1 MVQIIR
7 KAILPLGP
15 EVPEALR
22 VAAEAAAAITLRAPR
37 PAGFPL
43 LFTAEFALIE
53 PTVAFLHEHAVER
66 AHTCDTVRT
75 YAEVL
80 YDWFDTL
87 EQNGIAWEDADAVD
101 LVRYRNR
108 MMTQSSPQTGRP
120 YSVRTINHRVR
131 GVLRFY
137 AWSVRSGWLNA
148 SPLIGRARDFHVA
161 RGTERLRSGTGESD
175 DQTLFVLRQ
184 FEALPRPL
192 SPHQARE
199 LLAALPPPYDL
210 MARWQLYTG
219 LRVSELLRLTVS
231 DAEPPAASAG
241 AFRLIDVRRKGRK
254 PGYVIAAATLLEES
268 GAYLRDCRR
277 AWVVRRARRTGR
289 DECADRLFIN
299 SCGRC
304 VSKNRYQQVIHATGR
319 AAGFTAT
326 THLLRATFACT
337 MLARLEQLANAG
349 AAINPL
355 LILKILMGH
364 EHLETTDRYLRAV
377 AIDVCALGDVL
388 DSLLGEGP

>member
-1 MVQIIR
+1 MVQVIR
-7 KAILPLGP
+7 KGTLPLCADL
-15 EVPEALR
+15 PEALR
-22 VAAEAAAAITLRAPR
+22 RAAENVIAIPLRAPR
-37 PAGFPL
+37 PVGFPL
-43 LFTAEFALIE
+43 LFSGEFVLIE
-53 PTVAFLHEHAVER
+53 PAVAFLHEHAVER
-66 AHTCDTVRT
+66 AHTSDTVRT

-87 EQNGIAWEDADAVD
+87 EQNGITWQAADSVD

-108 MMTQSSPQTGRP
+108 MMTQPSPQTRRP

-137 AWSVRSGWLNA
+137 AWSVRAGWLKA
-148 SPLIGRARDFHVA
+148 SPLVGRSRDFHVA
-161 RGTERLRSGTGESD
+161 RGAQRLRTGPGDSD
-175 DQTLFVLRQ
+175 DQALFLLRQ

-192 SPHQARE
+192 SPLQARE

-219 LRVSELLRLTVS
+219 LRVSELLRLTALDV
-231 DAEPPAASAG
+231 EPPALSRSG
-241 AFRLIDVRRKGRK
+241 FRLIDVRRKGGK

-268 GAYLRDCRR
+268 VAYLQDHRQ
-277 AWVVRRARRTGR
+277 AWVLRRARRTGR
-289 DECADRLFIN
+289 DERAERLFIN

-304 VSKNRYQQVIHATGR
+304 VSKNRYQQIVRATGR
-319 AAGFTAT
+319 TAGFAAT

-337 MLARLEQLANAG
+337 MLARLEQIAKQG
-349 AAINPL
+349 ASINPL
-355 LILKILMGH
+355 LIVKILMGH

-377 AIDVCALGDVL
+377 AIDVCSLGDVL
-388 DSLLGEGP
+388 DSLLGELA

>member
-7 KAILPLGP
+7 KAALPHGP

-22 VAAEAAAAITLRAPR
+22 PAAAAAAAITLRAPR

-43 LFTAEFALIE
+43 LFSAELALIE

-66 AHTCDTVRT
+66 AHTSDTVRT
-75 YAEVL
+75 YVEVL

-87 EQNGIAWEDADAVD
+87 EQNGIAWENADTVD

-137 AWSVRSGWLNA
+137 AWSVRTGWLKA
-148 SPLIGRARDFHVA
+148 SPLVGRSTDFHVA
-161 RGTERLRSGTGESD
+161 RGARRLRSGAGESD
-175 DQTLFVLRQ
+175 GQALFVLRQ

-192 SPHQARE
+192 TPLQARE

-219 LRVSELLRLTVS
+219 LRVSELLRLKVT
-231 DAEPPAASAG
+231 DAEPPAATAG
-241 AFRLIDVRRKGRK
+241 AFRLIDVRRKGDK

-268 GAYLRDCRR
+268 GAYLRDHRR
-277 AWVVRRARRTGR
+277 AWVIRRARRTGR
-289 DECADRLFIN
+289 DEGADRLFIN

-349 AAINPL
+349 ASINPL
-355 LILKILMGH
+355 LIVKILMGH

-388 DSLLGEGP
+388 DSLLGAPP